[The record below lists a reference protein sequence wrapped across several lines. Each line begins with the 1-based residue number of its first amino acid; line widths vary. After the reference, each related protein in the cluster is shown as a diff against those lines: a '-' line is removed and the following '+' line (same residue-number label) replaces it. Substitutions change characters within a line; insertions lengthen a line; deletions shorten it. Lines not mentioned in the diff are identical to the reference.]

1 MHILLVTHYYEPE
14 SGAAAVRLTRLAKL
28 LHQNGHQVTILTTMP
43 HYPTGIIADEYK
55 GKWSIDEMRDGIRV
69 IQVWLWTSQA
79 KSISKRLISQLS
91 FMVTSILRGITLPQ
105 PDVVF
110 IENQPMF
117 TGFAGR
123 FIADIKRIPYVLN
136 VSDLWPDHLLAVGA
150 LTETSLIYRI
160 ARRMVDAGY
169 RGAEHIVVLS
179 SGFERIIAEQQPKVA
194 DKIQTRINGVDLKQF
209 RPMNQTEVM
218 PFYKKYKLDP
228 HKKWITF
235 MGTFATQYDFELM
248 LDVAQHF
255 QPEEWVGFLFV
266 GTGSQEN
273 LVATRITQG
282 KLSNVHRIEWVT
294 HDEMPLAWNVSTV
307 TYWAM
312 QDAPLL
318 QTIIP
323 AKLFELLACG
333 IPMVATQESISSD
346 MINDAGAGITL
357 APHDLAGT
365 ISAIEQ
371 LLADDDLRQSMRDSA
386 RAYAIEHLDQYKV
399 AKVYEDVLQSAT
411 KKYS

>member
-1 MHILLVTHYYEPE
+1 MHILFVTHYYEPE

-28 LHQNGHQVTILTTMP
+28 LHQNGHQVTVLTTMP

-55 GKWSIDEMRDGIRV
+55 GKWSTDEMRDGIRV
-69 IQVWLWTSQA
+69 IQVWIWTSQA
-79 KSISKRLISQLS
+79 KSIGKRLISQLS
-91 FMVTSILRGITLPQ
+91 FMLTSILRGITLPK

-123 FIADIKRIPYVLN
+123 FIADIKRTPYVLN

-150 LTETSLIYRI
+150 LTETSPIYRI

-169 RGAEHIVVLS
+169 RGAQSVVVLS
-179 SGFERIIAEQQPKVA
+179 AGFTSVLVSQHPSRQAKFITQV
-194 DKIQTRINGVDLKQF
+194 NGVDIEKF
-209 RPMNQTEVM
+209 RPMSTDEIM
-218 PFYKKYKLDP
+218 PFYEKYDIDP
-228 HKKWITF
+228 QKKWVTF
-235 MGTFATQYDFELM
+235 MGTFSTPYDFDLM
-248 LDVAQHF
+248 LDVVAHF
-255 QPEEWVGFLFV
+255 KSRDDVGFLYV
-266 GTGSQEN
+266 GTGTQEA
-273 LVATRITQG
+273 LVAERIQQD
-282 KLSNVHRIEWVT
+282 KLTNLQRVMWVE
-294 HDEMPLAWNVSTV
+294 HHEMPMAWNVSAIS
-307 TYWAM
+307 YWALHSKM
-312 QDAPLL
+312 LNEHV
-318 QTIIP
+318 IP

-365 ISAIEQ
+365 ISTIEQ

-399 AKVYEDVLQSAT
+399 AKVYEDVLQSAM
-411 KKYS
+411 KKHS